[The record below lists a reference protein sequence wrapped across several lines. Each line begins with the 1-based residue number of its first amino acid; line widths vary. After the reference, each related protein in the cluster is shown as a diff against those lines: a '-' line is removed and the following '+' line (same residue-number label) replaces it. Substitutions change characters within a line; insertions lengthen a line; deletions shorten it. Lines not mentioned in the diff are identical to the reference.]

1 MIASVNCPENTE
13 ELPAL
18 PMQISMDNL
27 MDILAELDDGVIIT
41 DDQGTVVF
49 YNEAISRIDN
59 MERSL
64 VIGKKV
70 TDIYSVTRETSPT
83 MQALMTR
90 RPVLRFTQF
99 YLTHHGRA
107 VFALQNVFPLF
118 EKERF
123 KGVVNFIREYSS
135 IEREMDVT
143 SRFHIQKRK
152 KSTDKNTFDNL
163 IGSDPEFLQNIR
175 TGKKAAPSPSP
186 VMIYGESGT
195 GKELF
200 AQAIHNY
207 SPRSDKPFVAINCSA
222 IPETLLEG
230 ILFGTAKGAFTDA
243 RDKPGLFEDADGGT
257 LFLDE
262 INSMPIGLQAKLL
275 RAIQENKIRRVGSS
289 REIDI
294 QLKLISSVNMEP
306 EQAMQADTLRRDL
319 YYRLAV
325 VYLSIPP
332 LRLRLTDIPAL
343 VDHFIQRCNKRLSRQ
358 VHTVSKDVLHL
369 FFGYHWPGNVR
380 ELAHVIEGA
389 MNLVENR
396 ERIEYQD
403 LPRNF
408 VNAIDHKEKKPGSS
422 LRLST
427 PEKHFYSDIPVPE
440 PDDGGMTLFD
450 LQRRYE
456 KKIICRLL
464 EKYKGNANQ
473 AARQLGISRQLIYH
487 KIKKH
492 QIQRD
497 AFKS

>member
-1 MIASVNCPENTE
+1 MISRVNTPEKME
-13 ELPAL
+13 KLPAL

-41 DDQGTVVF
+41 DEQGTVVF

-70 TDIYSVTRETSPT
+70 TDIYNVTRETSPT
-83 MQALMTR
+83 MQALLTR

-163 IGSDPEFLQNIR
+163 IGSDPEFLHNIR

-207 SPRSDKPFVAINCSA
+207 SPRSDKPFVAVNCSA

-262 INSMPIGLQAKLL
+262 IGEMPQGLQAKLL
-275 RAIQENKIRRVGSS
+275 RAIQERKVRPVGGTEDVAFDVRIVSAT
-289 REIDI
+289 
-294 QLKLISSVNMEP
+294 N
-306 EQAMQADTLRRDL
+306 RDL
-319 YYRLAV
+319 RQAATAGEFREDIFFRLAIFQILV
-325 VYLSIPP
+325 PP
-332 LRLRLTDIPAL
+332 LRERREDIPLLIEGFLAQHAAEGRDMSLTPEVLRAL
-343 VDHFIQRCNKRLSRQ
+343 ADYS
-358 VHTVSKDVLHL
+358 
-369 FFGYHWPGNVR
+369 WPGNVR
-380 ELAHVIEGA
+380 ELRSLIERCCYLCDGPVQ
-389 MNLVENR
+389 LEDLPEELRRQVRPENR
-396 ERIEYQD
+396 YCLPEDKTLDEVELEY
-403 LPRNF
+403 
-408 VNAIDHKEKKPGSS
+408 I
-422 LRLST
+422 
-427 PEKHFYSDIPVPE
+427 
-440 PDDGGMTLFD
+440 
-450 LQRRYE
+450 
-456 KKIICRLL
+456 
-464 EKYKGNANQ
+464 KYILARCEGNRVR
-473 AARQLGISRQLIYH
+473 AAEILGINR
-487 KIKKH
+487 KT
-492 QIQRD
+492 IQR
-497 AFKS
+497 KLKE